1 LNIINKKTKQLHYL
15 AWKSMR
21 YDEEE
26 NGTYYYMFRIVVVVT
41 EKRPRGSVIVYN
53 VRTMNE
59 LIVFK
64 SLSDLCIH

>member
-1 LNIINKKTKQLHYL
+1 
-15 AWKSMR
+15 MR